1 MKKKFFAFGLATAM
15 VFSAGTSVLGAAPA
29 TKVPVQQITKE
40 QQIKNIVAYAK
51 KLKGTPYKQGGT
63 TTKGFDAS
71 GYVHHVFTKNKVKL
85 ARNSADIQ
93 KQGTNV
99 ELKKLKEGDLVF
111 YNTTGKPSKKASFVG
126 IYIGKNQFMGVT
138 TKNGVSVIDMNNK
151 YWKSKYLGAKRIIK

>member
-1 MKKKFFAFGLATAM
+1 MKKKFFAFGLATALI
-15 VFSAGTSVLGAAPA
+15 FSSGTSVLGATPTTKAPA
-29 TKVPVQQITKE
+29 QQITKE
-40 QQIKNIVAYAK
+40 QQTKNIIAYAK

-71 GYVHHVFTKNKVKL
+71 GYVQHVFAKNKVKL
-85 ARNSADIQ
+85 ARSSAAMQ

-99 ELKKLKEGDLVF
+99 ALRKLKQGDLVF

-126 IYIGKNQFMGVT
+126 IYIGKNQFMGVS
-138 TKNGVSVIDMNNK
+138 TKHGVTIIDMNNK